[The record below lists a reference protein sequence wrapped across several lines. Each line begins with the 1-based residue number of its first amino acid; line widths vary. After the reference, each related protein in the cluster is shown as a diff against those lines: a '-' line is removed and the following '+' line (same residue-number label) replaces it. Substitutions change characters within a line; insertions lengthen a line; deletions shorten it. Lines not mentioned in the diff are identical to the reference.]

1 MPPRYTP
8 PQLWLWN
15 PRGAGGGGGRGGG
28 GRGAQTS
35 SAHAKPVRASIS
47 EAEQALEAGER
58 KQRMRELPKARA
70 LFIQSMVQL
79 ATAGLASDRSGCLVF
94 AAASAA
100 LLEVEEDEARIAA
113 FGQTRTDGSVLASSS
128 WRTRQMQLLSEA
140 MEALVAGA
148 AAAARA
154 QASPDELSHLSEQA
168 GGLQLLLSQAHEE
181 IDQGPSALAAAERA
195 VAMLD
200 EAQRLHSLAT
210 EGAALL
216 AEGPVAAEPSV
227 DLMRALAPALMT
239 LGRLSLQ
246 AADAQTPSSSPLRA
260 QGVGAVERSLALIEE
275 ACTWCDSERGD
286 NLPLVVEEWARLL
299 LEASALVPAHSRDE
313 ILKRAAAKCADS
325 LGLVGVPLAATAS
338 LLGDALR
345 AGAENLAAPLLAA
358 LVDPS
363 AHSQL
368 DDDGGLKRAEDSI
381 RLYVCAVSEGYEKAL
396 AVSSTDI
403 EVEETLLFFRFDLI

>member
-1 MPPRYTP
+1 MPPSPTRPNKRSGERKQRMPMPPRYTP

-58 KQRMRELPKARA
+58 KQRMP
-70 LFIQSMVQL
+70 
-79 ATAGLASDRSGCLVF
+79 
-94 AAASAA
+94 SAA

-113 FGQTRTDGSVLASSS
+113 FGQTRTDGS

-154 QASPDELSHLSEQA
+154 QASPDELSHL
-168 GGLQLLLSQAHEE
+168 QAHEE

-239 LGRLSLQ
+239 LGR
-246 AADAQTPSSSPLRA
+246 
-260 QGVGAVERSLALIEE
+260 
-275 ACTWCDSERGD
+275 
-286 NLPLVVEEWARLL
+286 
-299 LEASALVPAHSRDE
+299 
-313 ILKRAAAKCADS
+313 
-325 LGLVGVPLAATAS
+325 
-338 LLGDALR
+338 
-345 AGAENLAAPLLAA
+345 
-358 LVDPS
+358 
-363 AHSQL
+363 
-368 DDDGGLKRAEDSI
+368 
-381 RLYVCAVSEGYEKAL
+381 
-396 AVSSTDI
+396 
-403 EVEETLLFFRFDLI
+403 